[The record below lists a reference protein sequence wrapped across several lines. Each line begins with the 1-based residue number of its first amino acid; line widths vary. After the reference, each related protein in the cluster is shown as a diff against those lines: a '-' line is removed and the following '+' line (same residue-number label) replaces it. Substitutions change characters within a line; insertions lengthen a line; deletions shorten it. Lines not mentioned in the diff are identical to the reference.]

1 MRQVELENQL
11 ENIRKERDDLQQR
24 YVKVENDY
32 STIRRDLASKEENS
46 KKRQSL
52 LEARIKELEAAST
65 SSINSTNS
73 NTSAGTVGVPIF
85 SILCDFT
92 NFLLFLNFVYFHEI
106 FEI

>member
-24 YVKVENDY
+24 FVKVENDY

-73 NTSAGTVGVPIF
+73 STSAGTYHYYVLKFCVISRF
-85 SILCDFT
+85 F
-92 NFLLFLNFVYFHEI
+92 FFF
-106 FEI
+106 